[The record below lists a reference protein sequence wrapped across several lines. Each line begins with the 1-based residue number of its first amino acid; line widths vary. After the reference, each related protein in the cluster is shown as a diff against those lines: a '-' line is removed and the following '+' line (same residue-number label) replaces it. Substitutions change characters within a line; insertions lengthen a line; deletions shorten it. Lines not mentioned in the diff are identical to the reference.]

1 MPFVCHTTIQQH
13 LNHNHHKHFTT
24 NKEHIENLPELNT
37 LWSVLLTFFFELAKG
52 WRVGKHCC
60 TVWQE
65 TTLNNMMRVKT
76 DILNCNSGPGSIQ
89 CTRTSFL
96 ASFTSSCPASKKNI
110 SFFLIGVN
118 DTVFLKSCYRD
129 MSYSFYV

>member
-1 MPFVCHTTIQQH
+1 M
-13 LNHNHHKHFTT
+13 
-24 NKEHIENLPELNT
+24 
-37 LWSVLLTFFFELAKG
+37 
-52 WRVGKHCC
+52 GKHCC

-96 ASFTSSCPASKKNI
+96 ASFASSCPASKKNI
-110 SFFLIGVN
+110 SVFLIGVS
-118 DTVFLKSCYRD
+118 DTVFLKN
-129 MSYSFYV
+129 YVIETCQALFMCESVDKKQWKILTLSLQKVVSVT